1 MEKIVMNIIFAL
13 LMPGII
19 ATLLLGLVKEMG
31 DGRGNESGMAEGFM
45 WVIIFNIVFYG
56 CLLFFTIH
64 YFLS

>member
-1 MEKIVMNIIFAL
+1 MEKVVMNIIFVL

-31 DGRGNESGMAEGFM
+31 DGRGNESGMAE
-45 WVIIFNIVFYG
+45 
-56 CLLFFTIH
+56 LFFTIH